1 MADPTLRVVTLNAA
15 SLLEP
20 GWPERRIEQVA
31 WLDELDPDVVCL
43 QETWE
48 DAESPC
54 SADWVADQAAG
65 EWHRVFGG
73 FSFPPSLGSPPDHL
87 FGSTIRSRWPIE
99 RHELI
104 ALPVDDGEVPDDFW
118 RMQLELLHV
127 VTAGTHVF
135 STHLCPPPAQAYHRI
150 RQVLAI
156 DDAIRAA
163 EAARPSTLPS
173 ILCGDFNAEPGSDE
187 IRFLSGLA
195 TIDGRS
201 TYHQDA
207 WRVAAQV
214 DPGYTGD
221 PRVNPLCA
229 SYHVPPKRIDYVFV
243 GDPFGKGGA
252 GVVRAAEL
260 AFHEARTGVLASD
273 HFGLVVDVA
282 WPAKPDRPDPDG
294 DV

>member
-1 MADPTLRVVTLNAA
+1 MSALRVVTLNVG
-15 SLLEP
+15 SLFEP
-20 GWPERRIEQVA
+20 DWPARRVEQVA

-48 DAESPC
+48 DDANPC
-54 SADWVADQAAG
+54 SAEWLVQHSAADWH
-65 EWHRVFGG
+65 WTFGG
-73 FSFPPSLGSPPDHL
+73 FPFPPSLGSPTDLL
-87 FGSTIRSRWPIE
+87 FGSTVLSRWPIE
-99 RHELI
+99 HRDLI
-104 ALPVDDGEVPDDFW
+104 ALPVDDGDVPDDFW
-118 RMQLELLHV
+118 HLQMELLHV

-135 STHLCPPPAQAYHRI
+135 STHLAPPPAQAYHRI

-163 EAARPSTLPS
+163 EARRPSTLPS
-173 ILCGDFNAEPGSDE
+173 ILCGDFNAEPDSDE
-187 IRFLSGLA
+187 IRFLSSLA

-207 WRVAAQV
+207 WRSAAKD

-229 SYHVPPKRIDYVFV
+229 AMHVPPKRLDYVFV
-243 GDPFGKGGA
+243 GDPWGGGGA
-252 GVVRAAEL
+252 GVVQSAEL
-260 AFHEARTGVLASD
+260 AFHEPRTGVLASD

-282 WPAKPDRPDPDG
+282 WPAKPDRPD
-294 DV
+294 